1 MNLTALMR
9 LACRMSAL
17 AALAGTV
24 PAAAVASNLTPGTA
38 RVAIKAFPLI
48 FGTAPLTAKGSSAP
62 VTRTISPVPEADKAV
77 PVSAA
82 AKASPDPVAAT
93 EVSTTGKS
101 TVPMTKKASFTP
113 VTAMAPPSTYL
124 VPEGESRVYRF
135 VRPVKRVAIANP
147 EVADYLII
155 NPTELYLLGKKA
167 GATNLVVWD
176 QNGNST
182 SAPLNVSRNTKPI
195 EVLLK
200 IALPHEHD
208 IQVYSLGQALVL
220 AGSVSDALAAETAYR
235 LVKAYLGGT
244 VPDVNPET
252 TLIGSDSKPLQGIIS
267 QNNKISFGSG
277 SSEAESNSEK
287 TGGSGAAGA
296 ADAASKR
303 GVVNLLH
310 VRNSQQVRLEVCV
323 AQVSRKFLETLG
335 VSFISNT
342 VDTQIGTLMTGLVS
356 SATLNNAFQ
365 LLGDGKGGQV
375 TADRKPS
382 QFRVLAEPTMVTMSG
397 KEGEFLVG
405 GKIFIPIGI
414 ILETGEIRYESQLY
428 GVGLRF
434 MPTVL
439 DAGRMSLKVVA
450 EVSEPEKESV
460 NLGTKESW
468 PAFKLSTVSTSVQMN
483 EGENLVI
490 GGLKLDNL
498 THSID
503 SVPLLGE
510 LPILGALFRDAKKT
524 GEMTELMVIVRP
536 TRVKAST
543 IMPELPTD
551 RAIPPTRK
559 EFFLGGKLEGSREK

>member
-1 MNLTALMR
+1 MNLSALMR
-9 LACRMSAL
+9 WGCWMIAL

-24 PAAAVASNLTPGTA
+24 PAAAM
-38 RVAIKAFPLI
+38 
-48 FGTAPLTAKGSSAP
+48 GS
-62 VTRTISPVPEADKAV
+62 
-77 PVSAA
+77 
-82 AKASPDPVAAT
+82 
-93 EVSTTGKS
+93 
-101 TVPMTKKASFTP
+101 
-113 VTAMAPPSTYL
+113 PSSYL
-124 VPEGESRVYRF
+124 VPEGESRVYRLAG
-135 VRPVKRVAIANP
+135 PVKRVAVGNP
-147 EVADYLII
+147 EVADYILI
-155 NPTELYLLGKKA
+155 NPSEIYLLGKKP
-167 GATNLVVWD
+167 GATNLTVWD
-176 QNGNST
+176 RQGNFAS
-182 SAPLNVSRNTKPI
+182 SPLHVSRNTKPI

-200 IALPHEHD
+200 LALPQEKD
-208 IQVYSLGQALVL
+208 IKIYSLGQALIL

-252 TLIGSDSKPLQGIIS
+252 TLIGSDSKPFPGIIS
-267 QNNKISFGSG
+267 QNNRISVGGGS
-277 SSEAESNSEK
+277 AESNSEK
-287 TGGSGAAGA
+287 TASN
-296 ADAASKR
+296 DANSPAEAESKR
-303 GVVNLLH
+303 GVVNLLT
-310 VRNSQQVRLEVCV
+310 VRDSQQIRLEVCI

-335 VSFISNT
+335 VSFLKNT
-342 VDTQIGTLMTGLVS
+342 GDVQGGTLLTGLVS
-356 SATLNNAFQ
+356 SATLNNVFR
-365 LLGDGKGGQV
+365 LLGNGKEAQL

-382 QFRVLAEPTMVTMSG
+382 LFRVLAEPTMVTMSG
-397 KEGEFLVG
+397 KEGQFLVG

-414 ILETGEIRYESQLY
+414 SVMTGEVQYESQLY

-460 NLGTKESW
+460 TLGTKQSW

-510 LPILGALFRDAKKT
+510 IPILGALFRDAKKN
-524 GEMTELMVIVRP
+524 GEKTELMVIVRP
-536 TRVKAST
+536 TKIKAST

-551 RAIPPTRK
+551 KTIPPTRG
-559 EFFLGGKLEGSREK
+559 EFFLGGKLEGSRKN